1 MQKKTLHQGA
11 VRILYRVGIRPKNVN
26 HLREA
31 ECSLSSAATN
41 IPKPSETA
49 LPRFLSIPRC
59 SSGVFFELFRF
70 PPIRYRPA
78 ETTGSNVNPREAAM
92 QQETFHWPH
101 KDLLDVDQL
110 TQEELF
116 HLLDTAANLH
126 EINSRPVKKV
136 PILKGKSVVLFFA
149 EPSTRTKTSFDMA
162 GKRLS
167 ADTYSLA
174 KSGSS
179 LNKGESL
186 KDTALTLQAMGPD
199 VIVIRHPSSGAAQ
212 FLAERVSCGIVNG
225 GDGWHAHPTQ
235 ALLDSFAL
243 RQVWGDAFAGKQ
255 VLILGDIAHSRVAR
269 SNVHLLTML
278 GAKVR
283 LCAPRTLLP
292 AGVESWP
299 VDVYGDLN
307 QAVRD
312 TDAVMCLRLQLER
325 QQAGLLPDLA
335 EYSRRFCLTERHLE
349 LTHPGVK
356 VLHPG
361 PMNRGLEISNDVAD
375 DPRSLVLD
383 QVASG
388 VATRMAVL
396 YLLATRNDGGC

>member
-1 MQKKTLHQGA
+1 MTTDTT
-11 VRILYRVGIRPKNVN
+11 YR
-26 HLREA
+26 
-31 ECSLSSAATN
+31 
-41 IPKPSETA
+41 
-49 LPRFLSIPRC
+49 
-59 SSGVFFELFRF
+59 
-70 PPIRYRPA
+70 
-78 ETTGSNVNPREAAM
+78 
-92 QQETFHWPH
+92 WPH
-101 KDLLDVDQL
+101 KDLLDVTQL
-110 TQEELF
+110 DAQDVR
-116 HLLDTAANLH
+116 HLLNVAASFQ
-126 EINSRPVKKV
+126 EINLRPVKKV
-136 PILKGKSVVLFFA
+136 PTLKGKTVVLFFV
-149 EPSTRTKTSFDMA
+149 ENSTRTKTSFDVA

-212 FLAERVSCGIVNG
+212 FLAKRVSCGIVNG